1 MKSGEKELEN
11 IPIVEESGVKWS
23 KAWEGEKAMLLGT
36 HTPKLDDKGR
46 LFLPAKFRDELSD
59 GVVITRGQE
68 RCLYV
73 FPAKEFSAI
82 MEKLRQAPASVKDAR
97 DYMRVMLSGASDE
110 TVDKQGRVSLPA
122 LLRQYAGLSKELV
135 IIGVG
140 SRAEIWDAEAW
151 AEYLAKNEESFANQV
166 EEVIPGLF

>member
-1 MKSGEKELEN
+1 
-11 IPIVEESGVKWS
+11 
-23 KAWEGEKAMLLGT
+23 MLLGT

-46 LFLPAKFRDELSD
+46 LILPAKFRDELAD

-73 FPAKEFSAI
+73 FSKREFAGVH
-82 MEKLRQAPASVKDAR
+82 EKIRQAPVTSEEAR
-97 DYMRVMLSGASDE
+97 KYLRVFLSGATDE
-110 TVDKQGRVSLPA
+110 QPDKQGRVLLPQI
-122 LLRQYAGLSKELV
+122 LREYAGLNKELT

-140 SRAEIWDAEAW
+140 ARAEIWDATSW
-151 AEYLAKNEESFANQV
+151 QKYLASNEEKFATQA

>member
-1 MKSGEKELEN
+1 
-11 IPIVEESGVKWS
+11 
-23 KAWEGEKAMLLGT
+23 MLLGT

-73 FPAKEFSAI
+73 FPAKEFSSI

-151 AEYLAKNEESFANQV
+151 SEYLAKNEESFANQV

>member
-1 MKSGEKELEN
+1 
-11 IPIVEESGVKWS
+11 
-23 KAWEGEKAMLLGT
+23 MLLGT
-36 HTPKLDDKGR
+36 HTPKLDEKGR

-73 FPAKEFSAI
+73 FSAKEFGSI
-82 MEKLRQAPASVKDAR
+82 HEKLRQAPASVKGAR
-97 DYMRVMLSGASDE
+97 DYLRVLLSGASDE
-110 TVDKQGRVSLPA
+110 TPDKQGRVVLPA
-122 LLRQYAGLSKELV
+122 MLRSYAGLSKDLV

-140 SRAEIWDAEAW
+140 SRAEIWDATAW
-151 AEYLAKNEESFANQV
+151 SEYLAQNEETFANQV